1 MLRITVK
8 FVKDKISNDIQNKD
22 KFFFFSITIPSFASN
37 AFMFN
42 RNYLYQS
49 KINPH
54 FICS

>member
-1 MLRITVK
+1 MLRIRVK

-22 KFFFFSITIPSFASN
+22 KIFFSIPIPSFASN

-42 RNYLYQS
+42 RNYLNQS